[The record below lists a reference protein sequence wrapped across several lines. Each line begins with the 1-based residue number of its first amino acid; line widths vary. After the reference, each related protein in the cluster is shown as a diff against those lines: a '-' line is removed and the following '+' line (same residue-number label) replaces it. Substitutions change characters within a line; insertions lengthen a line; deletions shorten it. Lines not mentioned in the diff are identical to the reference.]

1 MSRFKNFTEE
11 EKRMLAE
18 ATWRRQRVFI
28 SGDKQFKEYG
38 LLLDEILESLD
49 DYVPGRIL

>member
-1 MSRFKNFTEE
+1 MSRFTQFTEQ

-28 SGDKQFKEYG
+28 AGDKQFKEYG
-38 LLLDEILESLD
+38 KLLDEILEGI
-49 DYVPGRIL
+49 DYVPGRIV